1 MARSLLKKVY
11 DKETHIFVYD
21 KYQKDFYLDKGLSL
35 IDSDFNSK
43 TGKIF
48 WVFTK
53 SETNKVYGEWLS
65 ICKSRHD
72 LV

>member
-21 KYQKDFYLDKGLSL
+21 KHQKDFYLDKGLTL

-53 SETNKVYGEWLS
+53 AETNKVYGEWLS
-65 ICKSRHD
+65 ICKLRHD